1 VYTLLIYAKTLI
13 SVLICS
19 AATAQADCV
28 LQDKTVSQSSVTISE
43 RTQLTATVVP
53 EPTGGKRC
61 LVTFRARVGPTWYT
75 ATGEYTWSG
84 DTPRDSAC
92 AVAVKRAEDS
102 VRDQVS
108 SSRVISEKILVCNDD
123 TTLETIRQTNPGTV
137 GDLAQFRPHPGYPKE
152 FWYNGTRCRWFL
164 DTGFTGRD
172 VKTWQGII
180 CLIHDSK
187 WVVVDKF

>member
-1 VYTLLIYAKTLI
+1 MKLGILALAMA
-13 SVLICS
+13 S
-19 AATAQADCV
+19 AAAYADCV
-28 LQDKTVSQSSVTISE
+28 LQDKTVSQSSAVISE

-53 EPTGGKRC
+53 DPAGKRC
-61 LVTFRARVGPTWYT
+61 LVTFRARVGAAWYT
-75 ATGEYTWSG
+75 ANGEYSWPG

-108 SSRVISEKILVCNDD
+108 SSRVISEKILVCRDD
-123 TTLETIRQTNPGTV
+123 PTLDTIRQTNPGTV
-137 GDLAQFRPHPGYPKE
+137 GELSQFRPHPDYPRS

-164 DTGFTGRD
+164 DSGYTGKTVR
-172 VKTWQGII
+172 TWQGII
-180 CLIHDSK
+180 CEIHDSK

>member
-1 VYTLLIYAKTLI
+1 MKLLISAVALI
-13 SVLICS
+13 AV
-19 AATAQADCV
+19 AAHADQCV
-28 LQDKTVSQSSVTISE
+28 LQDKTVSQSSAVISE

-53 EPTGGKRC
+53 DPVGKRC
-61 LVTFRARVGPTWYT
+61 LVTFRARVGANWYT
-75 ATGEYTWSG
+75 ANGEYTWPG
-84 DTPRDSAC
+84 ATPRDSAC

-108 SSRVISEKILVCNDD
+108 SSRVISEKILICNDD
-123 TTLETIRQTNPGTV
+123 PTLETIRQTNPGTV
-137 GDLAQFRPHPGYPKE
+137 GDLAQFRPHPSYPKE

-180 CLIHDSK
+180 CKIHDSK